1 MAKKKVVTKRPRFP
15 GLSADTTTL
24 HVTIDAGAS
33 HMQVT
38 TRTAGSTW
46 VPTDFNEDCVGQT
59 KGAIISMPTIAAFNT
74 DHGLLYGVEA
84 HNALISKPGF
94 HALAYLKLALVDPEK
109 LTKTTREL
117 IEEQRKEALRLGL
130 KIEEVAVGFF
140 SHVLKF
146 LDVERWKK
154 MVVYVNIS
162 DAWKSDVAQSLN
174 QALKAIIPDSIAS
187 EIHLVG
193 ECLATMIGCE
203 ISVVTTVSFDIGDS
217 TMVGFVCA

>member
-1 MAKKKVVTKRPRFP
+1 MARKKGVTRRPRFP

-46 VPTDFNEDCVGQT
+46 VPTDFNKDCVGQT

-94 HALAYLKLALVDPEK
+94 NALAYLKLALVDPEK

-203 ISVVTTVSFDIGDS
+203 ISVGTTVSFDIGDS
-217 TMVGFVCA
+217 TMVSFVCA